1 MLDLTSDTEVFV
13 CVDPIDMRKQINGLV
28 ALVMDEFSLPTQ
40 ANQVYVF
47 VSRDKRKVKML
58 HWHGNGFVLLY
69 KRLEQD
75 KFIWPRQ
82 VDGNSISINYNQLQ
96 WLLAGLD
103 FYRMQQFPQ
112 IKYTHYY

>member
-1 MLDLTSDTEVFV
+1 MLDLSDDTVVHV
-13 CVDPIDMRKQINGLV
+13 CVEPIDMRKQINGLV
-28 ALVMDEFSLPTQ
+28 ALVKDYFSLSPQ
-40 ANQVYVF
+40 SNQVYVF
-47 VSRDKRKVKML
+47 VSKDKRKVKML

-69 KRLEQD
+69 KKLERE
-75 KFIWPRQ
+75 KFVWPVQ
-82 VDGNSISINYNQLQ
+82 IGSNNISITYNQLQ